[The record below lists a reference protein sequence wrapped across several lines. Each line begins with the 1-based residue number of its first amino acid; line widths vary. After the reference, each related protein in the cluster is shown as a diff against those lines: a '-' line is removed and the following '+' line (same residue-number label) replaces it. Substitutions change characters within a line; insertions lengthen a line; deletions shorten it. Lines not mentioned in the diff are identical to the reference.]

1 MIKKL
6 SLAALS
12 GVLYFVGFVGFDVWP
27 LIFVFIVPLLIALE
41 GVRLRTAFLLGAVS
55 GMVAMMGGYY
65 WVVHLLRAFAG
76 LNLPLAILGYVLLC
90 IYQGLYVGFIAVLV
104 RFFDERLSVPAI
116 YALPIAWCAVEL
128 AFPFIFPSFVGNAL
142 YEVSILTQIVDL
154 FGMYGL
160 SALIC
165 LVNAGL
171 YLLWVARRDRKKANR
186 LHVSLAGAALL
197 LAIIYG
203 AVRIPAVEEQIA
215 SAPKLEVAMIQT
227 NLGARDK
234 AEKRAEF
241 IRRHQAMSREVLEAH
256 PDLDLIVWPESAYN
270 RWIRKDT
277 IDLSKTVM
285 DRIPAPAIF
294 GALTWDK
301 GVPGEGRRR
310 IYNTAV
316 ATSSTGHIVEQFD
329 KVELLVFGETIPLID
344 TFPQIRSWFPRTSTF
359 TRGTNFVN
367 FEVAGT
373 ALMPMICYEDII
385 PSFVRKMWRK
395 AGPAEVLVNVTN
407 DSWYG
412 DTHEPLIHLA
422 LATFR
427 SIETRR
433 ALIRSTN
440 TGISAFVDPVG
451 RIVARTGQ
459 WTRETL
465 VGEVPMNKSRES
477 TVYMV
482 VGDILGWLS
491 LLAVAAGLVMGIRK
505 KRPDR

>member
-6 SLAALS
+6 ILAALS

-27 LIFVFIVPLLIALE
+27 LIFVFIVPLLVALE
-41 GVRLRTAFLLGAVS
+41 GVRLRSAFLLGAVS

-65 WVVHLLRAFAG
+65 WVVHLLAQFA
-76 LNLPLAILGYVLLC
+76 NLDPPLAVLGYVLLC
-90 IYQGLYVGFIAVLV
+90 IYQGLYVGFIALLV
-104 RFFDERLSVPAI
+104 RFADARLSVPPI

-142 YEVSILTQIVDL
+142 YRVPILTQIVDL
-154 FGMYGL
+154 FGMYAL

-165 LVNAGL
+165 LVNAAL
-171 YLLWVARRDRKKANR
+171 YEVLRAQRLREAPNRR
-186 LHVSLAGAALL
+186 HLALPGAALL
-197 LAIIYG
+197 LTLVYG
-203 AVRIPAVEEQIA
+203 AVRIPAVEEMA
-215 SAPKLEVAMIQT
+215 ARAPKLEVAIIQT

-234 AEKRAEF
+234 AEKRSEF
-241 IRRHQAMSREVLEAH
+241 IRRHQQMSREALEAH

-277 IDLSKTVM
+277 TDLSGSVTNG
-285 DRIPAPAIF
+285 ISAPVIF
-294 GALTWDK
+294 GALTWDD
-301 GVPGEGRRR
+301 GAPGEGRRR
-310 IYNTAV
+310 IYNTAI
-316 ATSSTGHIVEQFD
+316 ATSSTGQVLEQFD
-329 KVELLVFGETIPLID
+329 KVELLVFGETIPLIE
-344 TFPQIRSWFPRTSTF
+344 TFPQIRDWFPRSSTF
-359 TRGTNFVN
+359 TRGTNLVN

-373 ALMPMICYEDII
+373 KLLPMICYEDII
-385 PSFVRKMWRK
+385 PSFVRRMWNT

-451 RIVARTGQ
+451 RITERTGQ

-465 VGEVPMNKSRES
+465 VGQVPMIKSGES
-477 TVYMV
+477 TVYML

-491 LLAVAAGLVMGIRK
+491 LLAVAAGLIAGRIA
-505 KRPDR
+505 KRRR